1 MITKEN
7 IIPYVKPEPVKVNV
21 GGSKTRRHHKLSRNR
36 RIKKNKSMK
45 QYRKTRKS

>member
-1 MITKEN
+1 MSSITPKA
-7 IIPYVKPEPVKVNV
+7 ISSVKVNV